1 MKLIGVV
8 ASGSTTTYAPLIVYE
23 EAEKYA
29 KEEQL
34 IIIDDSWRN
43 IKFLGILRNVKRYEP
58 FLSVYRRTSFV
69 DNPSL
74 VESGTLPH
82 TGAYISIIGTFK
94 DSKLE
99 SVELPPNPGSKVYV
113 VESKE
118 DLKVNLGKGLVVGV
132 HKYSSVEI
140 PLTPE
145 SIPFHV
151 AVVGATGTGKS
162 RLVKALIDEI
172 LSKTGYKVIVFDHAG
187 VDYAPYYRN
196 YVVQASKIVLDVSVI
211 SDLILERTG
220 LDRRTYE
227 QYILLS
233 TLWYAFDKV
242 FPSLSEEEIEKLG
255 VAELKKSFTHNVLS
269 KLVGLINYGEL
280 TRLMAK
286 YPIEW
291 RSSEYRNYALKV
303 IDILKGRESAKVR
316 LGISL
321 DVRLGEGFFKSL
333 SRRNVLP
340 SDIVNL
346 ALKQKLVVIDL
357 SMEDSI
363 VKKYV
368 VSTVINEVWKKVEE
382 KQEPV
387 NIVAVVDE
395 AHNYACRYCGE
406 PHKAIT
412 RTSREGRKWGF
423 GLILATQRAIDI
435 DPEIRGNINTW
446 FFSKLQTPSDFN
458 EISAFMNL
466 AGISESSLAIL
477 EKREFYVAG
486 LMNPLKIPVLIK
498 VKEVPSPR

>member
-34 IIIDDSWRN
+34 IIIDDTWRN

-58 FLSVYRRTSFV
+58 FLSIYRRTSFV

-94 DSKLE
+94 NSKLE

-132 HKYSSVEI
+132 HKYSGVEI

-172 LSKTGYKVIVFDHAG
+172 LSKTEYKVIVFDHAG

-242 FPSLSEEEIEKLG
+242 FPSLSEREIEKLG

-346 ALKQKLVVIDL
+346 ALKQKLIVIDL